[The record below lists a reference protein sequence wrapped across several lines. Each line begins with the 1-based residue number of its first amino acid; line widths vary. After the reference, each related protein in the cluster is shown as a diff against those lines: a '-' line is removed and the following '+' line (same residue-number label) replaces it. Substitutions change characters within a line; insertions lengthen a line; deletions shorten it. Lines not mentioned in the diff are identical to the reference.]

1 MTFYEAALQVLAEAG
16 KPLTYQEITKLS
28 LENELLSHIGKTP
41 ELTMLARLQAVAR
54 RMHDKPIMVTAKD
67 TFALREWM
75 LPEDADALA
84 FLDTPVLPFPEKVL
98 PLRPLERHPQV
109 CEENVRFLGKST
121 ERKRREEGEGRR
133 RRFSPIPE
141 VGFELLSSAGRA
153 LLAEELLR
161 EAKARELVR
170 GDCELSTFLAALS
183 EDNQRRMNAG
193 RRPQFQ
199 CQETVH
205 GKWELQLEPQGLNFE
220 EIQEGFARALQVKLE
235 NGRVAAAKSSIGL
248 MASRQKMQ
256 VQQSHLRAWE
266 RDERKSIW
274 SFLRSYLAEL
284 EMRIFER
291 AILKLL
297 GAMRFREMK
306 IAKRSK
312 EAVLLTARKREGSV
326 DLRYSIRLLSGATP
340 VERKHI
346 QALRSDLNHHR
357 ATLGMLCSAGD
368 LRGEARNEALL
379 HGEPLVLLW
388 CGDALAEKFLE
399 TTLGVKKHVIEC
411 FEFDEAFFEKLH
423 NEVVVMDAKREARL
437 RVCKHH
443 DSTSPEEPVE
453 NVSMREEPEE
463 GEAPVVRR
471 KKNRRRRRV
480 RKLLPE
486 EMRAPVPETGLQ
498 TTPASLPL
506 GPPTEET

>member
-183 EDNQRRMNAG
+183 EDNQRRMNA
-193 RRPQFQ
+193 
-199 CQETVH
+199 
-205 GKWELQLEPQGLNFE
+205 
-220 EIQEGFARALQVKLE
+220 
-235 NGRVAAAKSSIGL
+235 
-248 MASRQKMQ
+248 
-256 VQQSHLRAWE
+256 
-266 RDERKSIW
+266 
-274 SFLRSYLAEL
+274 
-284 EMRIFER
+284 
-291 AILKLL
+291 
-297 GAMRFREMK
+297 
-306 IAKRSK
+306 
-312 EAVLLTARKREGSV
+312 
-326 DLRYSIRLLSGATP
+326 
-340 VERKHI
+340 
-346 QALRSDLNHHR
+346 
-357 ATLGMLCSAGD
+357 
-368 LRGEARNEALL
+368 
-379 HGEPLVLLW
+379 
-388 CGDALAEKFLE
+388 
-399 TTLGVKKHVIEC
+399 
-411 FEFDEAFFEKLH
+411 
-423 NEVVVMDAKREARL
+423 
-437 RVCKHH
+437 
-443 DSTSPEEPVE
+443 
-453 NVSMREEPEE
+453 
-463 GEAPVVRR
+463 
-471 KKNRRRRRV
+471 
-480 RKLLPE
+480 
-486 EMRAPVPETGLQ
+486 
-498 TTPASLPL
+498 
-506 GPPTEET
+506 